1 MKNKQTKQ
9 APDQKFSVDN
19 FTFEFDILNKTNSVA
34 SATECTGLIQIPPQD
49 IDEAHSY
56 TDIYVV
62 PEQINYGEQRLRDE
76 KR

>member
-9 APDQKFSVDN
+9 APDQKFSVDD
-19 FTFEFDILNKTNSVA
+19 FTFEFDILEKTNAVA

-49 IDEAHSY
+49 IDEAQSY

-62 PEQINYGEQRLRDE
+62 PEQINYGEKRLRDE

>member
-9 APDQKFSVDN
+9 APTRN
-19 FTFEFDILNKTNSVA
+19 FTVDDFPFEFDLLEKTNSVA

-49 IDEAHSY
+49 INEAHSY

-62 PEQINYGEQRLRDE
+62 PEQINHTPRSENE

>member
-9 APDQKFSVDN
+9 APDQKFTVDD
-19 FTFEFDILNKTNSVA
+19 FTFEFDILEKTNAVA

-62 PEQINYGEQRLRDE
+62 PEQINHTPRSENEER
-76 KR
+76 